1 MTAIDATIPPLPAP
15 MPPPRPDDAAL
26 VPAPD
31 ASRPAVPLPPDG
43 EMLRRVF
50 EVLDRDGLAYCV
62 THAYEHF
69 PQHIEHDV
77 DAVVPREMLP
87 RRLGELLKQNEAV
100 IGGRIVQ
107 WFEERANFIVLQGH
121 QTSPKTGGPVM
132 LQLHVSS
139 DFEVKNRVVA
149 AGNHVLATRRSF
161 LGGFWV
167 PAPHVEFACVLGNR
181 VDKGNFDAVHTR
193 QLSALWAAAPVKC
206 SEELERMFRPNSV
219 ALIGASALRN
229 EWEPVVA
236 VLPALR
242 REMMIR
248 LVAAQPISYLWRIA
262 DKHLRRIKRWTR
274 TGRGGLHVVFLGPDG
289 VGKSTVIDAVQT
301 RLAPAFLR
309 TNYQSF
315 ARGILGYRKKP
326 SPHALPPR
334 SLPASLIKA
343 AWWLMCYTL
352 GYYTSVYP
360 TLVRGG
366 MVINHRYL
374 LDAIV
379 DPRRYRYS
387 GPLKLLRAIWRVA
400 PKPDIIIVLDA
411 PADVIHAR
419 KRETTLE
426 ETIRQRDGYVA
437 LAARTPNAHVVDA
450 SQSPEQTIDEVSNI
464 LLDHMAATV
473 ARQLK
478 LTSRS

>member
-1 MTAIDATIPPLPAP
+1 MTAIDATIPPVPAP
-15 MPPPRPDDAAL
+15 VPPPRPDDDAPAASL
-26 VPAPD
+26 PPD
-31 ASRPAVPLPPDG
+31 GEMLPPDG

-69 PQHIEHDV
+69 PQHIAHDV

-87 RRLGELLKQNEAV
+87 RRLGELLKQNESV
-100 IGGRIVQ
+100 IDGRIVQ
-107 WFEERANFIVLQGH
+107 WFEERANFIVLQGR
-121 QTSPKTGGPVM
+121 QASPTGGPVM
-132 LQLHVSS
+132 LQLHVSC
-139 DFEVKNRVVA
+139 DFEVKNRIVA
-149 AGNHVLATRRSF
+149 AGNDILATRRSF
-161 LGGFWV
+161 LGRFCV

-181 VDKGNFDAVHTR
+181 IDKGHLDAVHTR

-206 SEELERMFRPNSV
+206 SEQLERMFRANSV

-229 EWEPVVA
+229 EWGPVIA
-236 VLPALR
+236 ALPALR
-242 REMMIR
+242 REMMVKLI
-248 LVAAQPISYLWRIA
+248 AAQPLSYLWRVA
-262 DKHLRRIKRWTR
+262 DKNMRRIKRWTR
-274 TGRGGLHVVFLGPDG
+274 RGGLHVVFLGPDG
-289 VGKSTVIDAVQT
+289 VGKSTVIEAVQQ

-315 ARGILGYRKKP
+315 ARGILGYRKKS

-334 SLPASLIKA
+334 SLPASLVKA
-343 AWWLMCYTL
+343 AWWLACYTL
-352 GYYTSVYP
+352 GYYASVYP

-366 MVINHRYL
+366 MVVNHRYL

-387 GPLKLLRAIWRVA
+387 GPLNLLRAIWRVA

-426 ETIRQRDGYVA
+426 ETTRQRDAYLA
-437 LAARTPNAHVVDA
+437 LAAQTPNAHVVST
-450 SQSPEQTIDEVSNI
+450 SQSPEQTIDAVTNI
-464 LLDHMAATV
+464 LLDHMAAGVT
-473 ARQLK
+473 RRLK
-478 LTSRS
+478 LK